1 MSIIRKQLG
10 ALPLKWNFHGYT
22 RQLQVLCQL
31 GDKMAVQSFCQGLS
45 ILLVTSFSF
54 LNFLASWQMMA
65 DDGDL
70 LMHTVANDGRMW
82 LLQTT
87 RASYPSVV
95 HLSTPQLP

>member
-1 MSIIRKQLG
+1 
-10 ALPLKWNFHGYT
+10 
-22 RQLQVLCQL
+22 
-31 GDKMAVQSFCQGLS
+31 
-45 ILLVTSFSF
+45 
-54 LNFLASWQMMA
+54 MMA

>member
-65 DDGDL
+65 DDG
-70 LMHTVANDGRMW
+70 R
-82 LLQTT
+82 
-87 RASYPSVV
+87 
-95 HLSTPQLP
+95 